1 MPVRMGMANASCDG
15 CLVVVQVV
23 VVVMGVRVFML
34 QVLMQMVMHML
45 LGQVQPEP

>member
-1 MPVRMGMANASCDG
+1 MPVRMGVANTSRDG
-15 CLVVVQVV
+15 CLVVMQVV
-23 VVVMGVRVFML
+23 IVGMGVRVFML